1 LLRWTLLTLGP
12 LLVAAAAL
20 DLYLGGGR
28 YVSTDDAYVE
38 ADTVTLSPDISGTVA
53 AVAVHDNQQVAAGDL
68 LFRLDAEPYRIA
80 LDGAEARLAAARD
93 QIAAL
98 QASYRQTRADI
109 KSAEDD
115 IAFYQRDYERKK
127 ALTGRQVTSQAA
139 LDQSRHDLEVAQQ
152 KLAALHQQAAGVL
165 AKLGGDA
172 DLPLE
177 QQASYRAAKAAVDM
191 AARNLRHTEVHAP
204 FSGIVTN
211 VDKLQ
216 PGEYLAAG
224 QPAFSLVAT
233 SDVWVE
239 ANFKETELGYA
250 KPGDVAAVT
259 VDAYPDRTWRASV
272 ASLSPAT
279 GAEFALLPPEN
290 ASGNWIKVVQRIPLR
305 LKVEVPAG
313 SPALRAG
320 MSVTATIDTGH
331 RRTFA
336 DLLRDLAFW
345 R

>member
-1 LLRWTLLTLGP
+1 
-12 LLVAAAAL
+12 
-20 DLYLGGGR
+20 
-28 YVSTDDAYVE
+28 
-38 ADTVTLSPDISGTVA
+38 
-53 AVAVHDNQQVAAGDL
+53 
-68 LFRLDAEPYRIA
+68 
-80 LDGAEARLAAARD
+80 
-93 QIAAL
+93 
-98 QASYRQTRADI
+98 
-109 KSAEDD
+109 
-115 IAFYQRDYERKK
+115 
-127 ALTGRQVTSQAA
+127 
-139 LDQSRHDLEVAQQ
+139 
-152 KLAALHQQAAGVL
+152 
-165 AKLGGDA
+165 
-172 DLPLE
+172 
-177 QQASYRAAKAAVDM
+177 
-191 AARNLRHTEVHAP
+191 VHAP

-239 ANFKETELGYA
+239 ANFKETELTYA
-250 KPGDVAAVT
+250 KSGEAATVT

-279 GAEFALLPPEN
+279 GAEFALLPPQN
-290 ASGNWIKVVQRIPLR
+290 ASGNWIKVVQRIPAR

-313 SPALRAG
+313 SPVLRAG